1 MNLLSIIVP
10 VYNEENN
17 IGVLIKKLK
26 KLDLSSSKF
35 NKEIII
41 INDGST
47 DKSASIIE
55 TFDGITIKNQKNQGK
70 GSAVQ
75 NGIQSANGD
84 YILIQDGDLE
94 YNPNDIIKMC
104 NKLDNS
110 ENISIYGSRYRPFY
124 LGLFPKYY
132 NKQNISSYLA
142 NIFFIFLFLIFYTR
156 IVTDP
161 LTGYKLYPK
170 KFFKNNIIKSKGF
183 EADHEITAKLIKRG
197 FKIIEIPI
205 NYNPRNKLE
214 GKKINFFDGIKALI
228 TIIKYRFV
236 N

>member
-1 MNLLSIIVP
+1 MNLLSIVVP

-17 IGVLIKKLK
+17 IGILIKKLK
-26 KLDLSSSKF
+26 KLDLSISNFK
-35 NKEIII
+35 KEIII

-47 DKSASIIE
+47 DESASIIGN
-55 TFDGITIKNQKNQGK
+55 FDEIIVINQENQGK

-75 NGIQSANGD
+75 NGIESANGD

-94 YNPNDIIKMC
+94 YNPDDIIKMC
-104 NKLDNS
+104 SQIKSFKNM
-110 ENISIYGSRYRPFY
+110 SIYGSRYKPFY
-124 LGLFPKYY
+124 LGLFPKYH

-142 NIFFIFLFLIFYTR
+142 NIIFIFLFLIFYSR
-156 IVTDP
+156 IITDP

-170 KFFKNNIIKSKGF
+170 IFFKNNIIKSMGF
-183 EADHEITAKLIKRG
+183 EADHEMTAKLIKQNY
-197 FKIIEIPI
+197 KIIEIPI
-205 NYNPRNKLE
+205 DYSPRNKSE

-228 TIIKYRFV
+228 TIIKYRFT